1 MFTDDDKIPIPTD
14 RLSLD
19 AATLQ
24 QAVYF
29 VASTMART
37 GGAPEDYVDPAK
49 QVLLELY
56 KLGAVGRSNLFRWVP
71 RRSISDAEM
80 KRIIAEAGL
89 ESVYIFANAEGRHKV
104 GKARDVA
111 VRRRNLATGAAGG
124 LRIVAE
130 YKCPNFKAREVE
142 KAAHSRLSTDKL
154 TGEWF
159 ACDEATA
166 RAAVTEA
173 TAELYGQAIAD
184 TSAATASRRSL

>member
-19 AATLQ
+19 ASTLQ
-24 QAVYF
+24 QALYF
-29 VASTMART
+29 VASTMARA
-37 GGAPEDYVDPAK
+37 GGSPEDYVDHAK
-49 QVLLELY
+49 QVLLEIY
-56 KLGAVGRSNLFRWVP
+56 KLGAIGRSNLFRWVP
-71 RRSISDAEM
+71 RRPISDAEVE
-80 KRIIAEAGL
+80 RAFAEAGL

-104 GKARDVA
+104 GRARDVA

-130 YKCPNFKAREVE
+130 YECPRFRAGDVE
-142 KAAHSRLSTDKL
+142 TAAHKRLSADQI

-173 TAELYGQAIAD
+173 WGEVYGQPIAY
-184 TSAATASRRSL
+184 A